1 MSKKY
6 SLEKSDSRHGHITV
20 IDAENN
26 GKYSKDEADMH
37 AEDVNGYNRQRR
49 MSSYGGGRRTSLG
62 VIEGPPG
69 RRMSLHPTAG
79 MTEAEKAEYVADV
92 TEDGKVKFNKLSWL
106 QLTIVLVVTA
116 VALGTLSMPVVF
128 ASLGMVGGVILT
140 IVMGLTA
147 VYTSY
152 VIGQVKIK
160 YPQVYHYPDIGTLL
174 LPGRAGVAFR
184 KFLQVCFVVFLVLI
198 VGSHCLTGQIAF
210 RTISDNDTLCKVVWS
225 VVTMILLFVCA
236 LPPSFAEMSFLG
248 YVDFVSI
255 MAAVFV
261 TLVATGIQARKKGWE
276 TGWTATAPDISF
288 AYGML
293 AATNVLFAYSFAV
306 AQFSFMEEMSNP
318 KDFPKSIFTLGVIQ
332 ITIYT
337 TVGALG
343 YAFVGPDVKS
353 PSLLSAGHTVS
364 RVAFGVALPV
374 IFISGSICAVT
385 AGRFIMDHA
394 FANSTVRYVNTP
406 RGWVTWI
413 GIIGAC
419 CITAWIIAQVIPVFS
434 PLLGIISALF
444 NSAFSLYLP
453 GWMWFKLIRQGGCF
467 SSTKNI
473 ILTIV
478 NIIVII
484 FGLVIFGAGT
494 YASVFD
500 MVESYKKTSAGKP
513 FACH

>member
-1 MSKKY
+1 MSKK
-6 SLEKSDSRHGHITV
+6 DSISGRITV
-20 IDAENN
+20 LDGENDRR
-26 GKYSKDEADMH
+26 YSKDE
-37 AEDVNGYNRQRR
+37 EGYDYTRQRR
-49 MSSYGGGRRTSLG
+49 MSSYGGGRRTSMG

-79 MTEAEKAEYVADV
+79 MTQEQKEEYISDV
-92 TEDGKVKFNKLSWL
+92 TQDGKVKFNKLSWL

-116 VALGTLSMPVVF
+116 VALGTLSMPAVF

-140 IVMGLTA
+140 IGMGFVA

-152 VIGQVKIK
+152 VIGQVKLK
-160 YPQVYHYPDIGTLL
+160 YPQVLDYPDVGVLL
-174 LPGRAGVAFR
+174 LPGRAGRAFR
-184 KFLQVCFVVFLVLI
+184 KFLQVCFVVFLILL

-210 RTISDNDTLCKVVWS
+210 KVITDNDTVCKVVWS
-225 VVTMILLFVCA
+225 VIAMVLLFICA

-248 YVDFVSI
+248 YIDFASI

-261 TLVATGIQARKKGWE
+261 TLVATGIQARKNNWE
-276 TGWTATAPDISF
+276 TGWTAKAPDLPF

-306 AQFSFMEEMSNP
+306 CQFSFMEEMKTP
-318 KDFPKSIFTLGVIQ
+318 EDFPKSIFTLGIVQ

-337 TVGALG
+337 CVGALG
-343 YAFVGPDVKS
+343 YAFVGPEVKS
-353 PSLLSAGHTVS
+353 PALLSAGHTVS
-364 RVAFGVALPV
+364 RVAFGLALPV

-394 FANSTVRYVNTP
+394 FSHSTVRYVNTP
-406 RGWVTWI
+406 RGWLTWI
-413 GIIGAC
+413 GIIAAC
-419 CITAWIIAQVIPVFS
+419 CIVAFIVAQIIPVFS

-453 GWMWFKLIRQGGCF
+453 GFMWFKLIREGGCF
-467 SSTKNI
+467 STPKNI
-473 ILTIV
+473 ALTIT

-484 FGLVIFGAGT
+484 IGLVIFGAGT
-494 YASVFD
+494 YASVYD
-500 MVESYKKTSAGKP
+500 MAESYKKTSVGKP